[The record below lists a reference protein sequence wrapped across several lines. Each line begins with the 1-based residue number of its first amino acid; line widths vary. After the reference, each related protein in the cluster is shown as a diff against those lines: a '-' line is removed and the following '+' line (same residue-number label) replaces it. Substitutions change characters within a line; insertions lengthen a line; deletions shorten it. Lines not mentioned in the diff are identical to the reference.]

1 MDTPSPGKRWLW
13 FVVAGILGCGLL
25 AAGLFAW
32 RGKSFFAG
40 AEVGKL
46 LAHPSDSPGE
56 RNRPAVRT
64 VRPAKQ
70 PSLVVSVQ
78 ELATVEAFFQADLR
92 ARTAGQVKSIFKDI
106 HNTVAKGELL
116 LSIDAPELQADVD
129 RKAAGVTQREKEVL
143 LAEQKAEIA
152 KAAVDVAFETIALK
166 QTAVSMAEHTA
177 NLRKIHLER
186 WEKLA
191 KKGQDVVSDAVV
203 DEARRDYLIAQA
215 DCARTEADVRKAKA
229 EWREM
234 QATSAAA
241 LVDIQLKKVM
251 VEVARRERDYAQ
263 ELADLTRIT
272 APFDGTIIKR
282 NVDPGSF
289 VPNSTTGNSE
299 PLITLARTDIMT
311 VSMKVPDNYAPY
323 VSVNTEAILQL
334 DELPGILLHG
344 KVTRYSPSIDLKD
357 RTMLVEV
364 DLFNGTEA
372 EYERFV
378 SEGVAAFLAPFG
390 PQAPGP
396 AMVSAAAGLQGWSR
410 NRKGIDDPLPVV
422 PRISGQTHGDQPQRL
437 LPGMSGQMRL
447 LLRRLSDVYL
457 LPSSAVFSRGG
468 KQYIAQVVD
477 AKVHL
482 LPVRVQIDDGSWVK
496 VAVITSKKGDLAE
509 ELSDLTG
516 NEEIVTG
523 GQGELEEG
531 QAVNASLDN

>member
-1 MDTPSPGKRWLW
+1 LY
-13 FVVAGILGCGLL
+13 VAGGVLCCGLL
-25 AAGLFAW
+25 TAGVFAL
-32 RGKSFFAG
+32 RAKSFFSG
-40 AEVGKL
+40 VDGGKL
-46 LAHPSDSPGE
+46 SAHAEDSAGGDRSRPS
-56 RNRPAVRT
+56 VRT
-64 VRPAKQ
+64 VRPAKH

-78 ELATVEAFFQADLR
+78 ELAKVEAFFQAELR
-92 ARTAGQVKSIFKDI
+92 ARTAGQVKTISKDI
-106 HNTVAKGELL
+106 NNTVAKGELL

-129 RKAAGVTQREKEVL
+129 RKAAEVTQREKEVM

-166 QTAVSMAEHTA
+166 QSAVSEAEATRD
-177 NLRKIHLER
+177 LRKTRLER
-186 WEKLA
+186 FEVLA
-191 KKGQDVVSDAVV
+191 KKGQDVVSDAAV
-203 DEARRDYLIAQA
+203 DEVKRDYRIAVA
-215 DCARTEADVRKAKA
+215 DCAKMEADVRKAKA

-241 LVDIQLKKVM
+241 LVDIQQKKVA

-263 ELADLTRIT
+263 TLADFTRIT

-289 VPNSTTGNSE
+289 VQNATTGNSE

-311 VSMKVPDNYAPY
+311 VSMKAPDNYAPY

-357 RTMLVEV
+357 RTMLVQV

-372 EYERFV
+372 DYERFV
-378 SEGVAAFLAPFG
+378 SGGVAAFLAPLG

-396 AMVSAAAGLQGWSR
+396 AMVSAAAGLQSWSR
-410 NRKGIDDPLPVV
+410 NRKGSDDPLPVL
-422 PRISGQTHGDQPQRL
+422 PRVSGQAHGDQPQRL

-447 LLRRLSDVYL
+447 LLRRFSDVYV
-457 LPSSAVFSRGG
+457 LPSGAVFSRGG
-468 KQYIAQVVD
+468 RQYIAQVVGG
-477 AKVHL
+477 KVHR
-482 LPVRVQIDDGSWVK
+482 LPVRVQVDDGSWVK
-496 VAVITSKKGDLAE
+496 VAVITLKDGDLVE

-516 NEEIVTG
+516 NEEIVAG
-523 GQGELEEG
+523 GQGELEDG
-531 QAVNASLDN
+531 QAVNPSLEK